1 MIKRSRYIVYNGWC
15 YYCEHLKSD
24 SKWKICI
31 IPLICTNVEEDIRKN
46 IFNLNFLNN
55 YYSKLCHELLEMF
68 DQNEEAIDCI
78 QGEYTY
84 SGRDWCTSETW
95 RFTLPEGIHYDEQ
108 FKLARLKREKL
119 PIPAEFQQ
127 HEKVFFIQL
136 FNTL

>member
-1 MIKRSRYIVYNGWC
+1 MEQATTSSPEPFLCYSNMRKEEFKSLILIDKKSRYIVYNGWC

-84 SGRDWCTSETW
+84 SGRDW
-95 RFTLPEGIHYDEQ
+95 
-108 FKLARLKREKL
+108 
-119 PIPAEFQQ
+119 
-127 HEKVFFIQL
+127 
-136 FNTL
+136 